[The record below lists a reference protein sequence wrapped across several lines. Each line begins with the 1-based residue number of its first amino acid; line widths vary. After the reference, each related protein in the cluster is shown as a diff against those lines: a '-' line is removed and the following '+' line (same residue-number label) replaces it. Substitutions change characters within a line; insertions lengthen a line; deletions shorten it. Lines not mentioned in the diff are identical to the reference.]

1 MDAYDE
7 LYAYTM
13 GRAGFI
19 LQHVV
24 DAHKAQTA
32 TPATAAIGVV
42 FSLVGLYLHVEH
54 GFTGTQVQQA
64 HMRMGAKKRTWPI
77 IELPLD
83 RGAVTAAEVLAV
95 PAGPARDPAIDEWC
109 RVVWRAFCD
118 SRDTIVAL
126 TREQIRNLEL

>member
-13 GRAGFI
+13 GRTGFI

-32 TPATAAIGVV
+32 TPATPAIGVV

-54 GFTGTQVQQA
+54 GFSGTQVQQA

-83 RGAVTAAEVLAV
+83 RGALAAAEVLVV
-95 PAGPARDPAIDEWC
+95 PAGPARDAAIDEWC

-118 SRDTIVAL
+118 SREIIVAL
-126 TREQIRNLEL
+126 TREHIRNLER

>member
-1 MDAYDE
+1 MDVYDE

-32 TPATAAIGVV
+32 TPSTAAIGVV

-64 HMRMGAKKRTWPI
+64 HMRMGAKRRAWPT
-77 IELPLD
+77 IELPID
-83 RGAVTAAEVLAV
+83 RGALTAAEVMAV
-95 PAGPARDPAIDEWC
+95 AAGPARDAAIDEWC
-109 RVVWRAFCD
+109 RSVWRAFSA
-118 SRDTIVAL
+118 SRETIVAL
-126 TREQIRNLEL
+126 TREYLRNFEL